1 MFYLDLKINS
11 LNLKECPSADKA
23 MDILDHINQQ
33 MIDGGSAIEI
43 KQDVLNVVMEGC
55 VSDSYKIRV
64 WLSELS
70 TYLGDN
76 IVVLINEMRWEMKVT
91 IRPVVK
97 MDELRWVMP
106 HDDHNGSWHPVV
118 ESAQSR
124 TV

>member
-76 IVVLINEMRWEMKVT
+76 IVVLINEMRWEMTVT

-97 MDELRWVMP
+97 MAELRLVMP
-106 HDDHNGSWHPVV
+106 HDDHNRYWHPVV